1 MPAAAPQ
8 INMIRRD
15 YQDEDA
21 DADAEAPV
29 IASPVVKPITGAT
42 MSHLRKSRAYIAIFM
57 NQR

>member
-15 YQDEDA
+15 HQDEDA

-29 IASPVVKPITGAT
+29 IGLTTGLAITGAT